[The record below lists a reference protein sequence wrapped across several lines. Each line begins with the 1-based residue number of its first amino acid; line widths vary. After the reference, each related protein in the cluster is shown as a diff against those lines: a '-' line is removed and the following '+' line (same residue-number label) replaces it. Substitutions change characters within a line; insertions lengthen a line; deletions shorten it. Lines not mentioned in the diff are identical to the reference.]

1 MSLDVVQL
9 YPARRASF
17 CVLLDRGGEKEA
29 LNESRRA
36 FQVAAARI
44 FGLVNLVFSRQTGI
58 VECRLP
64 FVCLFCILTNFY
76 FLMYYMFLHTD
87 LRTRRKIR
95 KKEKKTKHIYIA
107 DSHTITY

>member
-17 CVLLDRGGEKEA
+17 CVLLDRRGEKEA
-29 LNESRRA
+29 LTESRRA

-44 FGLVNLVFSRQTGI
+44 SGLVNLVFSLQTGI

-64 FVCLFCILTNFY
+64 FFFFVLYFNEFLFCY
-76 FLMYYMFLHTD
+76 VLHVFT
-87 LRTRRKIR
+87 
-95 KKEKKTKHIYIA
+95 H
-107 DSHTITY
+107 